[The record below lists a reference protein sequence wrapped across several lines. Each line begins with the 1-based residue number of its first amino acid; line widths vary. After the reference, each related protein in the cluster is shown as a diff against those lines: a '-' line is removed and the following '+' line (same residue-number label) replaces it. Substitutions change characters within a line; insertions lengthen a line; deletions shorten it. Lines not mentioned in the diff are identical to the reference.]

1 MLASVPPSLIAILL
15 VTALLAL
22 LPTRRLY
29 LSGRSQGLVS
39 AYFLVL
45 WSAASLAAWA
55 PGALRLIVPIVVIA
69 WLAPFV
75 VLRTAR

>member
-1 MLASVPPSLIAILL
+1 MLASVPPSLIAIVLL
-15 VTALLAL
+15 TALLAL

-29 LSGRSQGLVS
+29 RAGWSQGLVS
-39 AYFLVL
+39 SYYVAL
-45 WSAASLAAWA
+45 WSAASVVAWA
-55 PGALRLIVPIVVIA
+55 PGPARFLAPIVVIA